1 MNLIKYF
8 LINLLAIGAS
18 ASSEKDEFS
27 THISKPVHIL
37 ISMGVGSPSHV
48 RYLFEISKELV
59 KQGHKITYAA
69 STEKKEYTKGYDVG
83 WYDMGPL
90 PEFKRNRD
98 YVFNFLIP
106 IYDHFFPK
114 LDGLIKK
121 TEPDVVICDFFSNA
135 CIDYCQ
141 LHRIPV
147 IVGMQPLDATLNPVP
162 YVNNNAGLDI
172 PVTTEKMSFWSRWYN
187 TFLKRDP
194 YSGHRANYLNKMN
207 EVRAKYGVPKKSGLF
222 GDIDTTY
229 KIQNTYLGWEVPR
242 PMHPSFELVG
252 PIRSTNIIPLTE
264 DLSKFLN
271 QWDNVLYIAFGS
283 YQTLTTKELELI
295 IQASFKSIA
304 DGTING
310 VILATKT
317 KKSDFPDEFH
327 TENGIIKSKD
337 IFEDRISN
345 FKYMEHVPQE
355 AILNHANTKL
365 FISHGGLESTFESI
379 STSTPIL
386 LMPFM
391 GDQPINGQLVIE
403 NNLGGMFDKAKAT
416 YKTVS
421 QEIKRIVADED
432 GSINRDIKRIRTI
445 AHYNSIGVK
454 QAGDKIVSFAKTA
467 QACRTNEDLKNEI
480 PCEMKSMTTVDQR
493 IPRFKAYQYDIYVFH
508 YTLITLIICTLV
520 PLIFKYFRLSK
531 YLKIARRQGYSLIR
545 GNEN

>member
-1 MNLIKYF
+1 
-8 LINLLAIGAS
+8 
-18 ASSEKDEFS
+18 
-27 THISKPVHIL
+27 
-37 ISMGVGSPSHV
+37 
-48 RYLFEISKELV
+48 
-59 KQGHKITYAA
+59 
-69 STEKKEYTKGYDVG
+69 
-83 WYDMGPL
+83 
-90 PEFKRNRD
+90 
-98 YVFNFLIP
+98 
-106 IYDHFFPK
+106 
-114 LDGLIKK
+114 
-121 TEPDVVICDFFSNA
+121 
-135 CIDYCQ
+135 
-141 LHRIPV
+141 
-147 IVGMQPLDATLNPVP
+147 MQALNPRSNQIP
-162 YVNNNAGLDI
+162 YINDNVSIDI
-172 PVTTEKMSFWSRWYN
+172 PVTTERMSFWSRWYN
-187 TFLKRDP
+187 TFLSKDSALSYKLNFRKKLNDLRTKYGIP
-194 YSGHRANYLNKMN
+194 HRAGY
-207 EVRAKYGVPKKSGLF
+207 F
-222 GDIDTTY
+222 GDFETSY
-229 KIQNTYLGWEVPR
+229 KMLNTYLGWEAPR
-242 PMHPSFELVG
+242 PLHPTFELVG
-252 PIRSTNIIPLTE
+252 PIGSTDITPLTE
-264 DLSKFLN
+264 GLSNFLN
-271 QWDNVLYIAFGS
+271 QRNNVLYIAFGS
-283 YQTLTTKELELI
+283 YQTLSTKELKLI